1 MSILNRYYIQF
12 KIHFFYLFIF
22 LHVHLISKKNLKD
35 FFQFESFKENMRM
48 FLCDGILLN
57 LDLILSG
64 IYLLIRWTKK
74 CHFLFFYQ
82 WSLYVNWPY
91 IHSVCCNLKLVD
103 FANHESVLYILVTF
117 TFNYK
122 IQEKLTQ
129 FFHYFNIIFIS
140 SLDRNF
146 GHLWPKENKYMIQ
159 VYHKTCETINCKIS

>member
-1 MSILNRYYIQF
+1 M
-12 KIHFFYLFIF
+12 
-22 LHVHLISKKNLKD
+22 KD
-35 FFQFESFKENMRM
+35 FFFQFESFKENMTM
-48 FLCDGILLN
+48 FLCDGK

-64 IYLLIRWTKK
+64 IYKMNK
-74 CHFLFFYQ
+74 EVSFFFYQ

-91 IHSVCCNLKLVD
+91 LYSVCCKLKLVD
-103 FANHESVLYILVTF
+103 FANHESVLYILVKF

-146 GHLWPKENKYMIQ
+146 GHLWPEENKYMIQ

>member
-1 MSILNRYYIQF
+1 MWWYII
-12 KIHFFYLFIF
+12 KLGSDFIW
-22 LHVHLISKKNLKD
+22 
-35 FFQFESFKENMRM
+35 
-48 FLCDGILLN
+48 
-57 LDLILSG
+57 
-64 IYLLIRWTKK
+64 YLLIRWTKK
-74 CHFLFFYQ
+74 SHFLFFYQ

-103 FANHESVLYILVTF
+103 FANHESVLYILVKF

-122 IQEKLTQ
+122 KQEKLTQ

-159 VYHKTCETINCKIS
+159 VYHKTCETINCKISLFWFFITCYTGTYSCTWYEYHAFPGITIIQTNFLSSL

>member
-1 MSILNRYYIQF
+1 MRDF
-12 KIHFFYLFIF
+12 
-22 LHVHLISKKNLKD
+22 
-35 FFQFESFKENMRM
+35 FFQFESFKENMTM
-48 FLCDGILLN
+48 FLCDGK

-64 IYLLIRWTKK
+64 IYKMNK
-74 CHFLFFYQ
+74 EVSFFFYQ

-103 FANHESVLYILVTF
+103 FANHESVLYILVKF

-140 SLDRNF
+140 SLDKNF

>member
-1 MSILNRYYIQF
+1 MWWYIIKLGSDF
-12 KIHFFYLFIF
+12 IWYLF
-22 LHVHLISKKNLKD
+22 
-35 FFQFESFKENMRM
+35 
-48 FLCDGILLN
+48 
-57 LDLILSG
+57 
-64 IYLLIRWTKK
+64 IRWTKK
-74 CHFLFFYQ
+74 SHFLFFYQ

-103 FANHESVLYILVTF
+103 FANHESVLYILVKF

-140 SLDRNF
+140 SLDRNS

-159 VYHKTCETINCKIS
+159 VYISQNMWNNQLQNIIILIFYNLLYRYMNIVLSLEIPLFKSQFIIIVVDTIWQNHIV

>member
-1 MSILNRYYIQF
+1 MPIFNRYYITCTFNF
-12 KIHFFYLFIF
+12 K
-22 LHVHLISKKNLKD
+22 KKNWKIC
-35 FFQFESFKENMRM
+35 FQFESFKENMTM

-74 CHFLFFYQ
+74 SHFLFFYQ

-103 FANHESVLYILVTF
+103 FANHESVLYILVKF

>member
-35 FFQFESFKENMRM
+35 FFSIWIFYREY
-48 FLCDGILLN
+48 DGVSMWWYIIKLGS
-57 LDLILSG
+57 DFIW
-64 IYLLIRWTKK
+64 YLFIRWTKK
-74 CHFLFFYQ
+74 SHFLFFYQ

-103 FANHESVLYILVTF
+103 FANHESVLYILVKF

-146 GHLWPKENKYMIQ
+146 GHLWPKENKYMI
-159 VYHKTCETINCKIS
+159 

>member
-1 MSILNRYYIQF
+1 MT
-12 KIHFFYLFIF
+12 
-22 LHVHLISKKNLKD
+22 V
-35 FFQFESFKENMRM
+35 

-74 CHFLFFYQ
+74 SHFLFFYQ

-103 FANHESVLYILVTF
+103 FANHESVLYILVKF

>member
-35 FFQFESFKENMRM
+35 FFQFESFKENMTM

-74 CHFLFFYQ
+74 SHFLFFDQ

-91 IHSVCCNLKLVD
+91 LHSVCCNLKLVD
-103 FANHESVLYILVTF
+103 FANHESVLYILVKF

-146 GHLWPKENKYMIQ
+146 GHLWPKENKYMI
-159 VYHKTCETINCKIS
+159 